1 VVGTLHSQVEEVVDH
16 QHLRLAALEATGV
29 DDAADDDLKAVDAA
43 YPGHRNEDSVTCEQ
57 LDDQALDSWW
67 SPGGPSLHD
76 DVAFLPYLIPSAV
89 EDWQAPDT

>member
-1 VVGTLHSQVEEVVDH
+1 VVGTLHSQVEEAVDH
-16 QHLRLAALEATGV
+16 QHLRLAALKATGV

-67 SPGGPSLHD
+67 SAGGPSLHD
-76 DVAFLPYLIPSAV
+76 DVALLPYLIPSAV
-89 EDWQAPDT
+89 EDWQAPDA